1 MPMIKEHPTNTFS
14 WRFILLHYAI
24 GYVLAVVASVLL
36 SIITTILG
44 FPLGGVA
51 YVVIVL
57 YGAGAYLAYRY
68 IKTYDAYPSKR
79 LGWKISAATSP
90 VTIIFS
96 VIFFLLGKEAAP
108 QLPQSPEQTYQN
120 AGWSNW
126 GTWLGA
132 GRISTKSRKFREF
145 EEAREFVR
153 GLKLRSKREFDD
165 WSKSEN
171 RPSDIP
177 STPHKTYESK
187 GWISYTD
194 WLGKSSSPSS

>member
-1 MPMIKEHPTNTFS
+1 MSIIKEHPTNTFS
-14 WRFILLHYAI
+14 WRFILLHYVI
-24 GYVLAVVASVLL
+24 GYVLAVIAGVLL

-96 VIFFLLGKEAAP
+96 VIFFLLGTEEAP
-108 QLPQSPEQTYQN
+108 QLQTN
-120 AGWSNW
+120 FDEVGILFWIAILILLFLTHLIVVKLS
-126 GTWLGA
+126 L
-132 GRISTKSRKFREF
+132 SSV
-145 EEAREFVR
+145 ARQFI
-153 GLKLRSKREFDD
+153 KRAE
-165 WSKSEN
+165 KQAKE
-171 RPSDIP
+171 
-177 STPHKTYESK
+177 TA
-187 GWISYTD
+187 
-194 WLGKSSSPSS
+194 

>member
-1 MPMIKEHPTNTFS
+1 MSMIKEHPTNTFS

-24 GYVLAVVASVLL
+24 GYVLALIAFVFLSIASV
-36 SIITTILG
+36 ILG

-96 VIFFLLGKEAAP
+96 VILFLLGKESASHIQA
-108 QLPQSPEQTYQN
+108 N
-120 AGWSNW
+120 FDK
-126 GTWLGA
+126 LGILVWIA
-132 GRISTKSRKFREF
+132 ILILLFLIHLVVVKLSLSSV
-145 EEAREFVR
+145 ARQFV
-153 GLKLRSKREFDD
+153 KRAE
-165 WSKSEN
+165 KQAKE
-171 RPSDIP
+171 
-177 STPHKTYESK
+177 T
-187 GWISYTD
+187 G
-194 WLGKSSSPSS
+194 